1 VGIISLCVNGPT
13 AKTSGAEKCALIVLP
28 SALSSN
34 NSLSQD
40 FFAILLIAAEARAGT
55 NTLTSDSV
63 IASASTVHPTA
74 AYIHVPFCAHR
85 CGYCDFTVVA
95 GKDHLAG
102 EYLRALEIEIRSLEQ
117 PRPVQTL
124 FIGGGTPTHLDAG
137 HLQRLL
143 ALATAWFPL
152 DAGGEFG
159 GGEFS
164 VEANPVGLDA
174 EKFDILA
181 AYGVNRVSLGVQS
194 FDRQVLEVLERDHDR
209 AQVEAAVALLRR
221 RIPNVSLDLIFGV
234 PGQSLELWRETLA
247 RAVAL
252 RPAHIST
259 YGLTFEKGT
268 AFWSRRAKGLLQQVD
283 NDLEREMY
291 ALAIDELPRQGFEQY
306 ELSNFAQP
314 GFRCRHN
321 ETYWAAQPYY
331 GFGPGAA
338 RYLDGRRETNHRS
351 VSAWMARV
359 LSGRSPVGEVD
370 ILDPADRARETL
382 VVGLRRAAGVDQAA
396 FRQTTGFEL
405 EEVAGA
411 AIARHC
417 EGGLL
422 ERTATGIRLTR
433 EGRFLADTVIVDC
446 L

>member
-1 VGIISLCVNGPT
+1 MDKPEIQGGVVPGERP
-13 AKTSGAEKCALIVLP
+13 P
-28 SALSSN
+28 
-34 NSLSQD
+34 Q
-40 FFAILLIAAEARAGT
+40 AIP
-55 NTLTSDSV
+55 
-63 IASASTVHPTA
+63 PTA

-102 EYLRALEIEIRSLEQ
+102 DYLRALEIEIGSLRW
-117 PRPVQTL
+117 PRTVQTL
-124 FIGGGTPTHLDAG
+124 FIGGGTPTHLAAAQLD
-137 HLQRLL
+137 QLL
-143 ALATAWFPL
+143 ALATQWFPL
-152 DAGGEFG
+152 ASD
-159 GGEFS
+159 GEFS
-164 VEANPVGLDA
+164 VEANPAGLDA
-174 EKFDILA
+174 QKIDVLA
-181 AYGVNRVSLGVQS
+181 NHGVNRVSLGVQS
-194 FDRQVLEVLERDHDR
+194 FDRRILDVLERDHDAAR
-209 AQVEAAVALLRR
+209 VEAAMALLAQ

-234 PGQSLELWRETLA
+234 PGQTLELWRDTLA
-247 RAVAL
+247 RAVGL
-252 RPAHIST
+252 GPLHIST

-268 AFWSRRAKGLLQQVD
+268 AFWSRRAKGVLPQAD
-283 NDLEREMY
+283 NELEREMY
-291 ALAIDELPRQGFEQY
+291 AVAMDELPRNGFEQY
-306 ELSNFAQP
+306 ELSNFAKP

-351 VSAWMARV
+351 VSTWMARV
-359 LSGRSPVGEVD
+359 FSGRSPVGDVD
-370 ILDPADRARETL
+370 VLEPADRARETL
-382 VVGLRRAAGVDQAA
+382 VVGLRRAAGVDRAA
-396 FRQTTGFEL
+396 FRTMTGFEL

-417 EGGLL
+417 ESGLL